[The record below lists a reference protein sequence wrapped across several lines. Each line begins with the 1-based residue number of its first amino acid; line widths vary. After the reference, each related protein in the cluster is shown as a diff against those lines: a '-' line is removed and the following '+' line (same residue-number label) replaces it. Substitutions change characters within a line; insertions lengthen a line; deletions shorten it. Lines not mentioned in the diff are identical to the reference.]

1 MAGGRNRPA
10 RARRKP
16 VAAGSRTGGGERAQ
30 AGETQN
36 VMGTTSETHQ
46 GTVTLID
53 TCLLIRA
60 LEKNDPA
67 ANAAISG
74 AQSHG
79 RAVVNVVVLA
89 EICAG
94 SDAPEEVS
102 AAVRSLGVQVVEIP
116 EAAAAVC
123 GRAFSNYLERRGN
136 RRPRVQPRRRCRIFS
151 SARTRKSWAGRWPR
165 ATKAVSKLISPGES
179 VSVAG

>member
-1 MAGGRNRPA
+1 
-10 RARRKP
+10 
-16 VAAGSRTGGGERAQ
+16 
-30 AGETQN
+30 
-36 VMGTTSETHQ
+36 MGTTSETHQ
-46 GTVTLID
+46 GAVTLVD

-67 ANAAISG
+67 ANAAISA

-89 EICAG
+89 EICTG

-102 AAVRSLGVQVVEIP
+102 AAVRSLGVQVVELP

-123 GRAFSNYLERRGN
+123 GRAFSNYLERRGQQPAS
-136 RRPRVQPRRRCRIFS
+136 RPSKTPLPDFFIGAHAQVMGWQVATS
-151 SARTRKSWAGRWPR
+151 DEGRFKTYFPE
-165 ATKAVSKLISPGES
+165 VNL

>member
-1 MAGGRNRPA
+1 
-10 RARRKP
+10 
-16 VAAGSRTGGGERAQ
+16 
-30 AGETQN
+30 
-36 VMGTTSETHQ
+36 MGTTSETHK
-46 GTVTLID
+46 GIVTLVD

-60 LEKNDPA
+60 LEKNDLA
-67 ANAAISG
+67 ANAAISD
-74 AQSHG
+74 AQRQG

-89 EICAG
+89 EICTG

-123 GRAFSNYLERRGN
+123 GRAFSNYLERRG
-136 RRPRVQPRRRCRIFS
+136 QPTVSRLPKTPLPDFFIGAHAQVMGWQIATS
-151 SARTRKSWAGRWPR
+151 DEGRFKTYFPE
-165 ATKAVSKLISPGES
+165 VNL